1 MLSKRLDNIF
11 ENFGSNFNST
21 GKKFLKSLAKDEK
34 EIGYDNLFF
43 KTADKFVVKSVDLW
57 KEIGTLYDL
66 LIYLLGNAKR
76 LLKSAEAQINLF
88 KGINVL
94 EKLIQAWKM
103 TIQIKV
109 KKKKKMFAKQ
119 ESVLNNV
126 EVLLK
131 KAGDN

>member
-76 LLKSAEAQINLF
+76 PLKSAEAQINLF
-88 KGINVL
+88 KGIYVL
-94 EKLIQAWKM
+94 EKLISSMKNDNTDQSKE
-103 TIQIKV
+103 
-109 KKKKKMFAKQ
+109 KK
-119 ESVLNNV
+119 ENV
-126 EVLLK
+126 CK
-131 KAGDN
+131 TRKCFK

>member
-57 KEIGTLYDL
+57 KEIGALYDL

-76 LLKSAEAQINLF
+76 LLKSAKLKSICLKEYMYWKNLS
-88 KGINVL
+88 
-94 EKLIQAWKM
+94 QAWKM

>member
-88 KGINVL
+88 KGIYVL
-94 EKLIQAWKM
+94 EKLISSMKNDNTDQSKE
-103 TIQIKV
+103 
-109 KKKKKMFAKQ
+109 KK
-119 ESVLNNV
+119 ENV
-126 EVLLK
+126 CK
-131 KAGDN
+131 TRKCFK